1 MKYSNTIIN
10 ASSYDDIQELFAAS
24 DVLITDYSDCMFE
37 FSLMR
42 KPVFLYTPDLE
53 SYTKS
58 RDFYRDF
65 KSLPY
70 PMADT
75 NDNLRT
81 LILDFDNKTYDDS
94 LTIFFEEIGVL
105 ENGTASKSVVDYI
118 TSF

>member
-1 MKYSNTIIN
+1 
-10 ASSYDDIQELFAAS
+10 
-24 DVLITDYSDCMFE
+24 
-37 FSLMR
+37 
-42 KPVFLYTPDLE
+42 
-53 SYTKS
+53 
-58 RDFYRDF
+58 
-65 KSLPY
+65 
-70 PMADT
+70 MADT